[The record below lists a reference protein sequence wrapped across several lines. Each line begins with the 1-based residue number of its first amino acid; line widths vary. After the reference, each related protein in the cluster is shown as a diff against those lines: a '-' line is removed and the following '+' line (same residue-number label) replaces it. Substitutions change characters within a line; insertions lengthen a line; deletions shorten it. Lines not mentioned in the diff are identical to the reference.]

1 MKRPSQLFSAED
13 RQRVNQA
20 VTSAESQTSAEVVAA
35 VASASGRYDR
45 SEDIIGLWTGLFA
58 LGVAWM
64 LLPHERPERG
74 SWGETP
80 PVFQLGALM
89 LAVVVG
95 FIVGAVVGSR
105 VGWLRR
111 LFTPRVEMREEVWSR
126 AKQTF
131 CDRRVYRTAGAS
143 GILIYVSLH
152 ERMAAVVADL
162 AILDKLGQPA
172 LDEICRHLTD
182 QLSRQNPTAAICS
195 AVEVIGRQLSGCM
208 PRTAGDV
215 NELDDSLVLLD

>member
-20 VTSAESQTSAEVVAA
+20 VTSAESRTSAEIVAA
-35 VASASGRYDR
+35 VASVSGRYDR
-45 SEDIIGLWTGLFA
+45 SEDIIGLWTGLVA
-58 LGVAWM
+58 LGVTWM
-64 LLPHERPERG
+64 LWPRELPERG
-74 SWGETP
+74 SWGELP
-80 PVFQLGALM
+80 SGLELGTLM

-105 VGWLRR
+105 VGWLRHW
-111 LFTPRVEMREEVWSR
+111 FTPRRQMREEVWAR

-143 GILIYVSLH
+143 GVLIYISLY
-152 ERMAAVVADL
+152 ERMAAIVADQT
-162 AILDKLGQPA
+162 ILEKLGQPA

-182 QLSRQNPTAAICS
+182 QLSQQNPTAAICS
-195 AVEVIGRQLSGCM
+195 AVEVTGQRLSGCL
-208 PRTAGDV
+208 PRAADDV